1 MKEETE
7 AEQEET
13 GKEGEKSKQTEQPE
27 GSKEH
32 KQKEGVPAYTPT
44 VPFPQR
50 LQKAKREEQFSG
62 FLDIFKKIE
71 INIPFAEVIN
81 QMPIYA
87 KFLKEM
93 LSKKRKIAEEGIV
106 NLTATYSAVIQQKLP
121 AKMKDPRSFT
131 ILYSI
136 GKYEFKKASCDY
148 GASINLMPLSVVQRL
163 SLGELTPTAI
173 TLQMVDRSMAQPE
186 GILEDVLVKVG
197 KFIFLVD
204 FVIMKMEEDTQV
216 PLLLGRPFLATG
228 AALIDVQKGK
238 LTLRVGNEAVHF
250 NLNRSLEHPDVDAES
265 CMAVEN
271 NSLLNV
277 ELNSDYILQHS
288 INEIEMNF

>member
-1 MKEETE
+1 M
-7 AEQEET
+7 
-13 GKEGEKSKQTEQPE
+13 
-27 GSKEH
+27 
-32 KQKEGVPAYTPT
+32 
-44 VPFPQR
+44 PFPQR
-50 LQKAKREEQFSG
+50 LQKEKREEQFSR
-62 FLDIFKKIE
+62 FLDIFKKME

-81 QMPIYA
+81 QMPNYA
-87 KFLKEM
+87 KFLKEI
-93 LSKKRKIAEEGIV
+93 LNKKRKIAEEGIV
-106 NLTATYSAVIQQKLP
+106 NLTATCSAVIQQKLLT
-121 AKMKDPRSFT
+121 KKKDPGSFT
-131 ILYSI
+131 IPCSI
-136 GKYEFKKASCDY
+136 GKYEFKKALCDS

-173 TLQMVDRSMAQPE
+173 MLRMADKSMAQSV

-197 KFIFLVD
+197 KFIFPVD

-228 AALIDVQKGK
+228 AALIDVQKGE

-271 NSLLNV
+271 NSLLSV
-277 ELNSDYILQHS
+277 ELNSDCTLQHS
-288 INEIEMNF
+288 INEIEMNFQYLKSIDCEMLPSNMYNKETVMSMNENSQDDVCSQGQKTTE